1 MPSPQGFTGLKF
13 TESVKK
19 IDICF
24 REKVWLKLFGQQEV
38 MFEVNVFVCRKLRVV
53 FSFYSWSWIGFS
65 AQRQKNYKK
74 TLFTFEGPF
83 GLLLLL
89 GIYSKGKKIRRKM
102 VVDH

>member
-1 MPSPQGFTGLKF
+1 VPSPQAFTGLKF

-65 AQRQKNYKK
+65 AQRQKTKTKK
-74 TLFTFEGPF
+74 LFLLSR
-83 GLLLLL
+83 GLLV
-89 GIYSKGKKIRRKM
+89 Y
-102 VVDH
+102 